1 MAKSLLFDF
10 VFDAS
15 AKTVKIKGNH
25 HKRRLLMITN
35 TTDNIIIYNFAD
47 STKTG
52 EFSYDA
58 TLDETT
64 ITPVSYTHL
73 TLPTSSW
80 V

>member
-10 VFDAS
+10 TFDAS
-15 AKTVKIKGNH
+15 EKKVKIKGNH

-52 EFSYDA
+52 VFSYDA
-58 TLDETT
+58 TAD
-64 ITPVSYTHL
+64 
-73 TLPTSSW
+73 
-80 V
+80 